1 MRIERFRRTQH
12 VMQKSV
18 DPVGAVVVAPSITVG
33 RHIRKQRAV
42 AIFLDNRVDVK
53 RTGCGGSVE
62 QSGSMYSS

>member
-1 MRIERFRRTQH
+1 
-12 VMQKSV
+12 
-18 DPVGAVVVAPSITVG
+18 
-33 RHIRKQRAV
+33 V